1 MTVLNI
7 WIGSLKDEYESVER
21 LVLAMF
27 DESADQE
34 KAMSEAMEQVSRPQ
48 LSRVFLES
56 CPVCKNSRARA
67 LTFV

>member
-27 DESADQE
+27 DEPADQE

-48 LSRVFLES
+48 LSRVFLER